1 MGGWFSKNEENKI
14 VENDGQ
20 VTNNVIIQDT
30 INVYSFEIIIMLL
43 IITVLRVI
51 EFVCII
57 YSNHTRNLKKKFMK
71 SSVNLNN
78 HSAA

>member
-43 IITVLRVI
+43 IVTVLRVI

-57 YSNHTRNLKKKFMK
+57 YSNHTRNLKRKFMK